1 MAALDTFLAD
11 PWALLER
18 AVDGPLH
25 PGGEAATIDLLD
37 RAGVG
42 EDTRLLDVGCGAGNA
57 LELATGRGAR
67 PVGLDRNPPD
77 GGAVRGDLAELP
89 FGTAS
94 LDVVLGECVLCLSG
108 DLGRTLGEVRRV
120 LVPGGRL
127 ALSDVTVEGEP
138 PDLPPLLGDMFCLAN
153 ARDPG
158 GLQAAVENAGLDVT
172 DVRTHPQDLLSMRDR
187 MMSAVDYERLLGLL
201 GERGTRIEAGIEE
214 LEAAVESGRVG
225 YVSIVAE
232 RAP

>member
-1 MAALDTFLAD
+1 MAALDSLLSD

-37 RAGVG
+37 RADVG
-42 EDTRLLDVGCGAGNA
+42 EGTRLLDVGCGAGNA
-57 LELATGRGAR
+57 LELAAGRGAR
-67 PVGLDRNPPD
+67 PVGLDRNPPEW
-77 GGAVRGDLAELP
+77 GAVRGDLAELP
-89 FGTAS
+89 FGDAS

-108 DLGRTLGEVRRV
+108 DLDRTLAEIERV

-138 PDLPPLLGDMFCLAN
+138 PDLPPLLDEMFCLAN
-153 ARDPG
+153 AREPG
-158 GLQAAVENAGLDVT
+158 GLRREVEAAGLGVT
-172 DVRTHPQDLLSMRDR
+172 DVRTHREDLLSMRDR
-187 MMSAVDYERLLGLL
+187 MVEAVDYERLLGLL

-214 LEAAVESGRVG
+214 LEAAVEEGRVG

-232 RAP
+232 RRR